1 MKINTL
7 PVAVKMLTINPIR
20 MMKLDVNK
28 GLLLPGWDAD
38 ICIFDDNVDV
48 RTVLC
53 GGEIVHTA

>member
-1 MKINTL
+1 
-7 PVAVKMLTINPIR
+7 MLTINPIR

-48 RTVLC
+48 RTVLV